1 MKGERNMAKDNSLR
15 DLRDYV
21 HKHTRKEIK
30 NKYVTEPEKL
40 KQAYE
45 IKSLQ
50 EEDAYRKKMGMWN

>member
-1 MKGERNMAKDNSLR
+1 MAKDSSLR

-30 NKYVTEPEKL
+30 NKYVAEPEKL